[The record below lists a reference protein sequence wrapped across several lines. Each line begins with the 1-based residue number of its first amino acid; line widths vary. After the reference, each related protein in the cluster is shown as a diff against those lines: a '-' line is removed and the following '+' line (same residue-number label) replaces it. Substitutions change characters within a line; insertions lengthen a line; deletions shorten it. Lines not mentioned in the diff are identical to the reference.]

1 MRPGNLLM
9 GAALVALSLSTCLA
23 CVWPEGDLD
32 HVQVRARGSWEGS
45 CMRSGSQAGLE
56 SWKSC
61 TRARSPA
68 FPHSMVASAP
78 VPTWLLPMPCAAVV
92 QVEGLALKGGDDYT
106 LWPLWMWIFCVFWC
120 APVLLA
126 RAAAAHAGSRAA
138 GMWVL
143 SCGDGTKVAE
153 AHSSR

>member
-32 HVQVRARGSWEGS
+32 HVQVRGVESREGS
-45 CMRSGSQAGLE
+45 CMHSGSGTGFKQE
-56 SWKSC
+56 RC

-68 FPHSMVASAP
+68 FTHSMVASAP

-120 APVLLA
+120 APALLA
-126 RAAAAHAGSRAA
+126 
-138 GMWVL
+138 
-143 SCGDGTKVAE
+143 
-153 AHSSR
+153 